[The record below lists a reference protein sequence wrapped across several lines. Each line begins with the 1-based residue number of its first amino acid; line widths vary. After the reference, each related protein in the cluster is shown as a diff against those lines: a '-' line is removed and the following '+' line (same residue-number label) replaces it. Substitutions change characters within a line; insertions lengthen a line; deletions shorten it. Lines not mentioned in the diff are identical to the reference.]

1 MQEILKLQQKLVPEF
16 LELLEKRYN
25 ILRTI
30 YYEQPIGRRLLANNL
45 GIGER
50 IVRTEIDL
58 LKKHVFLRNERML
71 STACPC
77 TSETMK
83 VL

>member
-1 MQEILKLQQKLVPEF
+1 MTGLQEILKLQQKLVPEF

-30 YYEQPIGRRLLANNL
+30 YYEQPIGRRVLANNL

-58 LKKHVFLRNERML
+58 LKKQNLIEIN
-71 STACPC
+71 TP
-77 TSETMK
+77 
-83 VL
+83 